1 MAQLIWSPLAV
12 RDFFNICEYIGRD
25 SKRAARKFGRQ
36 LLRVIESIPQQPRL
50 GATVPEYERDDI
62 RERILGDYRIVY
74 RLRDDDIEIVAIAHA
89 AQLLPPTPPV
99 SE

>member
-36 LLRVIESIPQQPRL
+36 LLRVIESIPNNPDWGD
-50 GATVPEYERDDI
+50 GA
-62 RERILGDYRIVY
+62 
-74 RLRDDDIEIVAIAHA
+74 
-89 AQLLPPTPPV
+89 
-99 SE
+99 